1 MDVKL
6 LSMKRKLVFL
16 ITLIALVAFGATL
29 VRATW
34 YAPESEVPV
43 PSPEES
49 ALLGSVSTTSQP
61 ARLTVP
67 SLEID
72 ADIQYVGV
80 TKDGNMGVPSNFSD
94 VGWYKYG
101 TIPGR
106 YGSAVIDGHVDNAIG
121 LAGVFKKLDSIQ
133 VGESVY
139 VQTKGGEKLRFIV
152 TEVVTYGYKDVPV
165 ETLFNRKDARRLN
178 LITCGGSWIQ
188 TEKTYDERT
197 VVYTVLAP

>member
-1 MDVKL
+1 
-6 LSMKRKLVFL
+6 MKRKLVFL
-16 ITLIALVAFGATL
+16 ITLIALVTFGATL
-29 VRATW
+29 VNATW
-34 YAPESEVPV
+34 YSPESEVPV
-43 PSPEES
+43 PLLEES
-49 ALLGSVSTTSQP
+49 APLDSVSTTSQP
-61 ARLTVP
+61 MRLTVP

-80 TKDGNMGVPSNFSD
+80 TKDGNMGVPSNFID

-101 TIPGR
+101 TIPGN

-121 LAGVFKKLDSIQ
+121 LAGVFKNLSSIQ

-139 VQTKGGEKLRFIV
+139 VQTKGGEKLRFVV

-165 ETLFNRKDARRLN
+165 EALFNRKDGRRLN
-178 LITCGGSWIQ
+178 LVTCGGSWIQ

>member
-1 MDVKL
+1 
-6 LSMKRKLVFL
+6 MKRKLVFL
-16 ITLIALVAFGATL
+16 ITLVALVAFGGTL
-29 VRATW
+29 VSATW
-34 YAPESEVPV
+34 YAPESEVLV
-43 PSPEES
+43 PLFEEGTS
-49 ALLGSVSTTSQP
+49 IDRVSTTSQP
-61 ARLTVP
+61 ARLIVP
-67 SLEID
+67 SLEVD

-80 TKDGNMGVPSNFSD
+80 TKDGNMGVPSNFAD

-106 YGSAVIDGHVDNAIG
+106 QGSAVIDGHVDNAIG
-121 LAGVFKKLDSIQ
+121 LAGVFKNLSTMK

-152 TEVVTYGYKDVPV
+152 TDVVTDGYKDVPV

-178 LITCGGSWIQ
+178 LVTCGGSWIQ